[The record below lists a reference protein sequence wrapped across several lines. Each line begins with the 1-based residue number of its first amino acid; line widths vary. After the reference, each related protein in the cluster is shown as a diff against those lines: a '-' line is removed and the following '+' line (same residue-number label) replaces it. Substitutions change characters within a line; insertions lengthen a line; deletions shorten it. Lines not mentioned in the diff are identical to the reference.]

1 MNWVARRHRS
11 IAHSNASAGERA
23 AITGIGVSPLRP

>member
-1 MNWVARRHRS
+1 MRHAS

-23 AITGIGVSPLRP
+23 AITGSGESALRP